1 MKLFIRFTAV
11 SLTLL
16 MGVSCLQAQN
26 AVGFDFLRTFVGARP
41 AAMAGAFVAMP
52 GDIHNLAYN
61 PAGLTELEP
70 KRHGTATYLNHLLDF
85 QSGFLAYAQP
95 FQQGTIAA
103 GVHFFDYG
111 QLEGKDESGNATGD
125 FGANSVAFS
134 VGYAR
139 RFFDSGALQNLLL
152 GGAAKFI
159 RFQIDNFTSTALAL
173 DLGMIYM
180 IPSQQLTIGLAV
192 FNWGT
197 TTSAF
202 IETKDDLPLNYQI
215 GISKKLAHLPL
226 TYSISLAKF
235 SDDDFDVHVGGIDDI
250 QINGIDLRLGGE
262 FILTEQLFLR
272 LGYSTVGQDQKV
284 DTGKDRLAGVS
295 LGLGFK
301 ANSINVD
308 YSFSSFGEVGSLNR
322 VTLIGRF

>member
-1 MKLFIRFTAV
+1 
-11 SLTLL
+11 
-16 MGVSCLQAQN
+16 
-26 AVGFDFLRTFVGARP
+26 
-41 AAMAGAFVAMP
+41 MAGAFVAVP

-95 FQQGTIAA
+95 FQKGTIAA
-103 GVHFFDYG
+103 GLHFFDYG
-111 QLEGKDESGNATGD
+111 QLEGKNTSGEPTGN

-134 VGYAR
+134 VGYAKK
-139 RFFDSGALQNLLL
+139 FFDSGVLKNLLL
-152 GGAAKFI
+152 GGNGKFI

-180 IPSQQLTIGLAV
+180 IPSQQLNIGLAV

-226 TYSISLAKF
+226 MYSISLVKF
-235 SDDDFDVHVGGIDDI
+235 NDEDFDVHVGGIDDI
-250 QINGIDLRLGGE
+250 QINGLDLRLGGE
-262 FILTEQLFLR
+262 FTLTEQLFLR
-272 LGYSTVGQDQKV
+272 LGYNTVGQDQKV

-301 ANSINVD
+301 VNSIDVD